1 MEGERFQPMV
11 VVLDRIQGANAW
23 LTVGLREGKNREI
36 RRAMNAINLTVN
48 RLIRVSYGP
57 FRLNDM
63 VPGQVEEIRGKVL
76 REQLG
81 EGPTPVDDARP
92 KPTRAPRAQAGLSKP
107 AAAKPAAK
115 PGPRPA
121 PAPGARPRVI
131 TSSRAKPG
139 PRPNAGNKPRSFP
152 IPPLA

>member
-1 MEGERFQPMV
+1 
-11 VVLDRIQGANAW
+11 
-23 LTVGLREGKNREI
+23 
-36 RRAMNAINLTVN
+36 MNAINLTVN

-81 EGPTPVDDARP
+81 EGPTPEDAPRP
-92 KPTRAPRAQAGLSKP
+92 KPTRSPRAQAGQTKP
-107 AAAKPAAK
+107 AATKPAVK
-115 PGPRPA
+115 PGPRPPA
-121 PAPGARPRVI
+121 APGARPRVI

-139 PRPNAGNKPRSFP
+139 PRPKRGE
-152 IPPLA
+152 